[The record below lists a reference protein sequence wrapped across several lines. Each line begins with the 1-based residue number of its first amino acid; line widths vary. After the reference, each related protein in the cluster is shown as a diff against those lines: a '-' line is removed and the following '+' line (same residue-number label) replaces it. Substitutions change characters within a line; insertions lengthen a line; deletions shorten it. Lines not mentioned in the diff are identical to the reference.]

1 MEFKSSL
8 EKYLELNRKVNKG
21 RSLMIHLGRKNQ
33 INKHEVVNN
42 WVGSTTSEKDLH
54 IIAEHKLNAS
64 ANYSKNGKSHPGVLV
79 ICRTWGFTF
88 LSVSLSLVLDYSI
101 WFWMPLL
108 ERHR

>member
-1 MEFKSSL
+1 
-8 EKYLELNRKVNKG
+8 
-21 RSLMIHLGRKNQ
+21 MIRLGRKNQ

-54 IIAEHKLNAS
+54 IIVEHKLNAS

-108 ERHR
+108 EGHR

>member
-8 EKYLELNRKVNKG
+8 EKYLELNRKVNKDK
-21 RSLMIHLGRKNQ
+21 SLMIPLGRKNQ
-33 INKHEVVNN
+33 INKHEMVNN

-79 ICRTWGFTF
+79 ICRTWVIITKSQY
-88 LSVSLSLVLDYSI
+88 LQKTSLSIVQLIAQS
-101 WFWMPLL
+101 
-108 ERHR
+108 